1 MILNP
6 QVEFKNKVYDSNYH
20 ETNPFSLFGWNSNF
34 WSTFGGIHF
43 FIAMR
48 CSKEL
53 AGQLSLKSK
62 VSSFSSESSSIST
75 HRNSLNFDSKFISN
89 LDEFL

>member
-1 MILNP
+1 MIQTIMKPIHFPFLGGIQISGP
-6 QVEFKNKVYDSNYH
+6 LLVE
-20 ETNPFSLFGWNSNF
+20 
-34 WSTFGGIHF
+34 IHF